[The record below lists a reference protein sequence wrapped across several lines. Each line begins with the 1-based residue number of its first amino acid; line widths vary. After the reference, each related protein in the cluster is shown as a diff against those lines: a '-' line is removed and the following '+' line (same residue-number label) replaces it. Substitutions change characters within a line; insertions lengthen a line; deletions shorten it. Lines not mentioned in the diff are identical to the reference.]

1 MENKGSTPAD
11 NLIEDI
17 VRKAVP
23 MDKVWGTNKDNHQT
37 LLDEIVGNSSEIVT
51 AVDEILANAKEIP
64 FLPQE
69 YQGNTDKLIYAR
81 PTEQEL
87 GIFPSEPVNLP
98 PLKLVEYK
106 NLHTGKTSSLAN
118 YLLAGGDINAK
129 NSDGLSPIEVAVSVG
144 SPQDVRTILEAP
156 GFDPRGVNIT
166 EFARIQKHYGDVQDY
181 RELEPLLE
189 KFEAMKVTIEAEPA
203 QIKAPLN
210 TIPADFDPKATMI
223 DIQSI
228 QEKTASAGLS
238 FNQNSINDW
247 MSVSKPSAAAP
258 RPDEPS
264 FK

>member
-1 MENKGSTPAD
+1 MENKGSASAD
-11 NLIEDI
+11 NLIDDI

-23 MDKVWGTNKDNHQT
+23 MDKVWATNNENHQAV
-37 LLDEIVGNSSEIVT
+37 LDEIVGNSNEIIT

-69 YQGNTDKLIYAR
+69 YQANTDKLVYAR

-129 NSDGLSPIEVAVSVG
+129 NGDGLSPIEVAVSVG
-144 SPQDVRTILEAP
+144 SSQDVRIILETP
-156 GFDPRGVNIT
+156 GFDPRGINIT

-181 RELEPLLE
+181 RELGPLLD
-189 KFEAMKVTIEAEPA
+189 KFEAMKVVIEADPA
-203 QIKAPLN
+203 QIKGPVN

-223 DIQSI
+223 DIQAI
-228 QEKTASAGLS
+228 QEQMASAGLR

-247 MSVSKPSAAAP
+247 MSVTKPSVTAP
-258 RPDEPS
+258 RPDELS